1 MTSRDVTIIGY
12 VVLGCA
18 AMLLF
23 AAGRLGVLARA
34 GEVVDALLARR
45 STRMLIVL
53 GWAWLGWHFLVR
65 TG

>member
-12 VVLGCA
+12 IVLASA
-18 AMLLF
+18 AVLLF
-23 AAGRLGVLARA
+23 AAGRLGILVRA
-34 GEVVDALLARR
+34 GEVVAALLARR
-45 STRMLIVL
+45 STRVLIVL